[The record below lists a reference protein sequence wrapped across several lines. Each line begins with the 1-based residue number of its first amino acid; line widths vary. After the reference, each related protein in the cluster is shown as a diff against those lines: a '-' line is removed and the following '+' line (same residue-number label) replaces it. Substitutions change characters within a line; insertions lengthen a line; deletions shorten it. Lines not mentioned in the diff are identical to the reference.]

1 MPQTM
6 PQTLSE
12 LPIAFSIR
20 PSSSIPCVR
29 REENVVNKENICY
42 IRDAYE
48 DCIYYVRQGLPKP
61 QETNEIG
68 WVNYIKKGDE
78 IIFNGTDNYGFDMGI
93 ITDVCDDDFQ
103 IEYIEFLNDSP
114 RPSRNLNILPTPS
127 DFSKKPFYLPVYG
140 GGKAVKLTMR
150 FKKYNEPKN
159 RRWYL
164 VLHKQTEE
172 EYVDEVVNINEELFV
187 QVDTESEAELN
198 NRYPTSYE
206 GNTRYHCHKCV
217 EEYVDEVVNV
227 NDERF
232 VPVDTESD
240 TESDTDLNNRYPTSY
255 EGNTR
260 YHCHKC
266 VGETPMT
273 RERCRRTTDNKAL
286 TAYAIAAENA
296 ANGEGEYANDLYITT
311 WRVLIDGNDYHIDY
325 NNVLYSYE
333 GAVLGYAKPS
343 DTPVLDE
350 LFEPVFFDNVDRPP
364 SPAPPTY
371 PNPPEYKE

>member
-1 MPQTM
+1 MYLLTYYKIEILSTDKCIPQTMPQTM

-93 ITDVCDDDFQ
+93 ITDVGDDDFQ

-150 FKKYNEPKN
+150 FKKYNESKN

-172 EYVDEVVNINEELFV
+172 EYVDEVVNINDEL
-187 QVDTESEAELN
+187 
-198 NRYPTSYE
+198 
-206 GNTRYHCHKCV
+206 
-217 EEYVDEVVNV
+217 
-227 NDERF
+227 F

-240 TESDTDLNNRYPTSY
+240 AESECELNNRYPTSY

-266 VGETPMT
+266 VGETPMA
-273 RERCRRTTDNKAL
+273 RERCRRITDNKAL
-286 TAYAIAAENA
+286 TAYANAAENA

-311 WRVLIDGNDYHIDY
+311 WRVLIDGNEYHIDY

-333 GAVLGYAKPS
+333 GEVLGYAKPS
-343 DTPVLDE
+343 TTPVLDE

-371 PNPPEYKE
+371 LEPPKYERHEITNL